1 MVHYVGENKQRKK
14 NNILLKEEN
23 PLSCILLKIFYSQ
36 EFDLKFTLPFLSC
49 LQYETSFEVLI
60 IFGSG
65 QNMRSRKDTGQA
77 CKNSVQQGMAE
88 KPWTSAFHPHCTW
101 ALCQDRI

>member
-88 KPWTSAFHPHCTW
+88 KPWTSSFHPHCTW